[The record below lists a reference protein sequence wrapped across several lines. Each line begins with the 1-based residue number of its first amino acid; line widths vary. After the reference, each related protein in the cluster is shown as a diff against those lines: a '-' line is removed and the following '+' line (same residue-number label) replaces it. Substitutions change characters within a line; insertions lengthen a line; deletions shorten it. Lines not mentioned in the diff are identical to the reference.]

1 MTVGEIIAFTNY
13 LLTTMTPLI
22 MMTMLSNTWAAGIA
36 SAQRVNE
43 IVNTV
48 PDVQDLPEARTVN

>member
-1 MTVGEIIAFTNY
+1 
-13 LLTTMTPLI
+13 

-48 PDVQDLPEARTVN
+48 PDVQDLPEARTLTEIAQDGWSSKT